1 MIGFATIKRFGPW
14 LLCLYVLAQLG
25 GIVPLIG
32 VPIQHA
38 LESEQDVADDVAAG
52 NMVQH
57 FHHHHAHHDDQPHDH
72 GSSDPNDQCC
82 TFLHHLGGVVPVADC
97 AAQDGL
103 LMARIS
109 VRLPRAIAGADPA
122 PLEHPPKLPSSI

>member
-1 MIGFATIKRFGPW
+1 MIGFTTIRRFGPW

-38 LESEQDVADDVAAG
+38 IESEQDVADDLAAA
-52 NMVQH
+52 NVVQH
-57 FHHHHAHHDDQPHDH
+57 DHHHHANHDDRRHGH

-82 TFLHHLGGVVPVADC
+82 TFLHHLAGVVPVADC
-97 AAQDGL
+97 AAAHGS

-109 VRLPRAIAGADPA
+109 ARPPRAIPGADPA
-122 PLEHPPKLPSSI
+122 PPERPPKLPPSI